1 MFRRLGRCQL
11 HGEEMTF
18 LEQFRLYFPELSAAT
33 DDRVE
38 FFFGLAQKSMDA
50 KYWKGQYDEGILN
63 LVAHMIV
70 MRFGK
75 TGKGEPVTAV
85 PQTATSKTIGKLSKG
100 MESKNSGIYA
110 NAGDYALTPYGRRYW
125 ELLELIKPSLYLVSS
140 AGSYGCGSGTFS
152 R

>member
-1 MFRRLGRCQL
+1 
-11 HGEEMTF
+11 MTF

-33 DDRVE
+33 DERVN
-38 FFFGLAQKSMDA
+38 FFYGLAQKSMDA
-50 KYWKGQYDEGILN
+50 KYWKAQYDEGILN

-70 MRFGK
+70 FRFGK
-75 TGKGEPVTAV
+75 TGNGAPVTAV

-100 MESKNSGIYA
+100 LESKNSGKFA

-125 ELLELIKPSLYLVSS
+125 ELLELIKPSLYLVSG
-140 AGSYGCGSGTFS
+140 AGACGAGTFS